1 MRYSDDQYLQH
12 LSEHRKVHGY
22 RLPDMVAISHMGT
35 PKLYESRRSSRQ
47 LLDDRLGQRV
57 LQILRTLA
65 SHSSFRSLRSC
76 VLVLS
81 EK

>member
-12 LSEHRKVHGY
+12 LYEHRKVHGY
-22 RLPDMVAISHMGT
+22 RLPDMIAISHMGT

-65 SHSSFRSLRSC
+65 VIAASDPSEAVYSC
-76 VLVLS
+76 
-81 EK
+81 